1 MQCEVWS
8 VECEDFASSLAEK
21 KNACRGKDTVGTGFS
36 SNYRSFIFGKLPPP
50 ACRVYVI
57 MCLQACHA
65 SNCSPGQRRS
75 LQGYPIGH
83 PAKRQL
89 EAPVPKLRHCQVL
102 PTAIDG
108 KKRQVQ
114 LVPFPFYIHRSFQP
128 SLVFVLAL
136 GNLRQPERAP
146 DLHNMPYSQV
156 IRRTQLQ
163 ISRR

>member
-1 MQCEVWS
+1 VKTLLRLS
-8 VECEDFASSLAEK
+8 LKKKTLVEGRTRSGQVFLRTIGHLFLGNFRHRLA
-21 KNACRGKDTVGTGFS
+21 
-36 SNYRSFIFGKLPPP
+36 
-50 ACRVYVI
+50 RVYVI

>member
-1 MQCEVWS
+1 VFQSKTQAIWLERRIIHDIPRYPNLTNNC
-8 VECEDFASSLAEK
+8 
-21 KNACRGKDTVGTGFS
+21 
-36 SNYRSFIFGKLPPP
+36 
-50 ACRVYVI
+50 I

-75 LQGYPIGH
+75 LQGYAIGR

-136 GNLRQPERAP
+136 GNLLQPERAP